1 MIKRIIA
8 GCLMLFITF
17 ISLDTRAHNLNKI
30 IKEYESDLNAKIAV
44 SIYDMNKKNIWSY
57 RKNYPM
63 PIMSTF
69 KTLACANVLYK
80 VDRGLIN
87 LDKEIIIKQSDIL
100 KDSWSPVL
108 KGKAGQIMSIKQLCD
123 AMMMQSDNSAANII
137 LKEIGGPK
145 KLTMFIRSQGY
156 RKTNLTRYEP
166 YLNNVKKGSKNDT
179 TTSREMVRIL
189 KKLLYDK
196 KPLSKSSREQLLT
209 WLEQN
214 QVSGNLLRSIVP
226 QSYFI
231 ADRTG
236 GAKGAR
242 AINAIVWNQKNKPII
257 ISIYISQSNANMR
270 KLNDTIIS
278 IGKYIFEKYKVK

>member
-1 MIKRIIA
+1 MIKTIIA
-8 GCLMLFITF
+8 GCLMLFVTF
-17 ISLDTRAHNLNKI
+17 IYFEANAHDLKKI
-30 IKEYESDLNAKIAV
+30 IREQESNLNAKIAV
-44 SIYDMNKKNIWSY
+44 SIYDMNKKNVWSY
-57 RKNYPM
+57 RKTYPM

-69 KTLACANVLYK
+69 KTLACANVLYRS
-80 VDRGLIN
+80 DRGL
-87 LDKEIIIKQSDIL
+87 LDLNKEIEITKKDIL

-108 KGKAGQIMSIKQLCD
+108 EKKAGQKMTIKKLCD

-145 KLTMFIRSQGY
+145 KLTAFIKSQGFG
-156 RKTNLTRYEP
+156 KTNITRYEP
-166 YLNNVKKGSKNDT
+166 FLNDVKKGTRKDT

-196 KPLSKSSREQLLT
+196 KPLSENSRKQLLT

-214 QVSGNLLRSIVP
+214 KVSGSLLRSIVP

-242 AINAIVWNQKNKPII
+242 AINAVVWNETSKPVII
-257 ISIYISQSNANMR
+257 AIYIAESKADMR
-270 KLNDTIIS
+270 KLNNAIIS
-278 IGKYIFEKYKVK
+278 IGKYIFEKYKID

>member
-1 MIKRIIA
+1 MIKTIIA
-8 GCLMLFITF
+8 GCLMLFVAF
-17 ISLDTRAHNLNKI
+17 IYFEANAHDLKKI
-30 IKEYESDLNAKIAV
+30 IREQESNLNAKIAV
-44 SIYDMNKKNIWSY
+44 SIYDMNKKNVWSY
-57 RKNYPM
+57 RKTYPM

-69 KTLACANVLYK
+69 KTLACANILYK
-80 VDRGLIN
+80 SDSGL
-87 LDKEIIIKQSDIL
+87 LDLNKEIEITKQDIL

-108 KGKAGQIMSIKQLCD
+108 EKKAGQKMTIKKLCD
-123 AMMMQSDNSAANII
+123 AMMMQSDNSAANIV

-145 KLTMFIRSQGY
+145 KLTAFIKSQGFG
-156 RKTNLTRYEP
+156 KTNITRYEP
-166 YLNNVKKGSKNDT
+166 FLNDVKKGTRSDT

-196 KPLSKSSREQLLT
+196 KPLSENSRKQLLT

-214 QVSGNLLRSIVP
+214 KVSDSLLRSIVP

-242 AINAIVWNQKNKPII
+242 AINAVVWNETSKPII
-257 ISIYISQSNANMR
+257 IAIYIAESKADMR
-270 KLNDTIIS
+270 KLNNAIIS
-278 IGKYIFEKYKVK
+278 IGKYIFEKYKID

>member
-1 MIKRIIA
+1 
-8 GCLMLFITF
+8 MLFVAF
-17 ISLDTRAHNLNKI
+17 IYFEANAHDLKKI
-30 IKEYESDLNAKIAV
+30 IREQESNLNAKIAV
-44 SIYDMNKKNIWSY
+44 SIYDMNKKNVWSY
-57 RKNYPM
+57 RKTYPM

-69 KTLACANVLYK
+69 KTLACANILYK
-80 VDRGLIN
+80 SDSGL
-87 LDKEIIIKQSDIL
+87 LDLNKEIEITKQDIL

-108 KGKAGQIMSIKQLCD
+108 EKKAGQKMTIKKLCD
-123 AMMMQSDNSAANII
+123 AMMMQSDNSAANIV

-145 KLTMFIRSQGY
+145 KLTAFIKSQGFG
-156 RKTNLTRYEP
+156 KTNITRYEP
-166 YLNNVKKGSKNDT
+166 FLNDVKKGTRSDT

-196 KPLSKSSREQLLT
+196 KPLSENSRKQLLT

-214 QVSGNLLRSIVP
+214 KVSDSLLRSIVP

-242 AINAIVWNQKNKPII
+242 AINAVVWNETSKPII
-257 ISIYISQSNANMR
+257 IAIYIAESKADMR
-270 KLNDTIIS
+270 KLNNAIIS
-278 IGKYIFEKYKVK
+278 IGKYIFEKYKID